1 MGERYTSR
9 ISLEI
14 VDVGI
19 NSIQCLHVNVSSKP
33 YPAESIYL
41 NFQPRKVVSRYRD
54 PQPHV
59 VENYSYLFNFRLNI
73 YKSWMFYPLSPHDA
87 IRHHFTSL
95 KRDLIFLQPRVL
107 EQKFP

>member
-14 VDVGI
+14 VDVGF
-19 NSIQCLHVNVSSKP
+19 NSIQCLHVNVSSNP
-33 YPAESIYL
+33 YPAESIHL

-73 YKSWMFYPLSPHDA
+73 YKSWMFNPFKPEFTIFIHYKPRIAVA
-87 IRHHFTSL
+87 IL
-95 KRDLIFLQPRVL
+95 DL
-107 EQKFP
+107 